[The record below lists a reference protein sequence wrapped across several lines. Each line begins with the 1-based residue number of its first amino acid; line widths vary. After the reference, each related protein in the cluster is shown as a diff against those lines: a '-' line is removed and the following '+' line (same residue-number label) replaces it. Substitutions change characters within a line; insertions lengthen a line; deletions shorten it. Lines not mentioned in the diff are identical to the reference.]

1 MLRGWNRE
9 EPSKDKVSVGRA
21 ASHDDESTN
30 GVVRSPGY
38 RPDELD
44 EDDKRWWDADV
55 EEG

>member
-1 MLRGWNRE
+1 MSRGWNRE
-9 EPSKDKVSVGRA
+9 EPSRDKVSVGRA
-21 ASHDDESTN
+21 ASHDDEATN
-30 GVVRSPGY
+30 EVARSPGY